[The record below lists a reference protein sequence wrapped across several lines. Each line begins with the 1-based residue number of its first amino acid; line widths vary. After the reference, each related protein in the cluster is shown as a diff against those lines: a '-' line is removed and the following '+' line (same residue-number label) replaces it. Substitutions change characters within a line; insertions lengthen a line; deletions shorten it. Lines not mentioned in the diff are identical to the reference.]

1 MNRNAEPEE
10 KNSSYRYVIAAVS
23 FMFMFVAMGLG
34 NAPNGQYLA
43 PVTREFGLSRADFS
57 LTFSMRYLFTT
68 IFNLLWVKIFTKI
81 GIRWTIGVGFL
92 VLAAAFFIFSSS
104 STLPGFYAGGILQG
118 TALALCTSASCS
130 YLVDNWFTE
139 RKGTVLGIVFAAS
152 GIGGALGNV
161 LVARWIAQNGW
172 RFSYR
177 LTSFLILGIGLGLTL
192 FVRVRR
198 RPENAA
204 SGKERAET
212 SGNGPSLAELR
223 RTSRFYAL
231 FAIVFVLGWLCNPV
245 YTIAPAHLVDRG
257 FDPVFAG
264 QMTGLMFIVLGAA
277 KILWGA
283 LYDRFGLRP
292 VFLTSCACGVAA
304 LLTLSR
310 ASGELSAVAF
320 AVLLGFAMP
329 VETIIVPL
337 LVMNLLGTRAYTAM
351 IGVFFALMSAGIAVG
366 NPLINFG
373 YGLAGSYSPVLV
385 LYAGLFALCAAL
397 YLWCEREAKRFGK
410 RTR

>member
-1 MNRNAEPEE
+1 
-10 KNSSYRYVIAAVS
+10 
-23 FMFMFVAMGLG
+23 MFMFVAMGLG

-43 PVTREFGLSRADFS
+43 PVTRQFGLSRADFS

-68 IFNLLWVKIFTKI
+68 IFNLLWLKIFTKI
-81 GIRWTIGVGFL
+81 GIRRTVGAGFL
-92 VLAAAFFIFSSS
+92 FLAAAFFIFSSS

-204 SGKERAET
+204 LQEARAEP
-212 SGNGPSLAELR
+212 SDAGPSLAELR
-223 RTSRFYAL
+223 RTGRFYAL

-277 KILWGA
+277 KVLWGA

-329 VETIIVPL
+329 VETIMVPL
-337 LVMNLLGTRAYTAM
+337 LVTNLLGARAYTAM

-373 YGLAGSYSPVLV
+373 YSLAGSYSPVLI

-397 YLWCEREAKRFGK
+397 YLWCEREAERFGK
-410 RTR
+410 RAH

>member
-1 MNRNAEPEE
+1 M
-10 KNSSYRYVIAAVS
+10 
-23 FMFMFVAMGLG
+23 
-34 NAPNGQYLA
+34 
-43 PVTREFGLSRADFS
+43 
-57 LTFSMRYLFTT
+57 
-68 IFNLLWVKIFTKI
+68 
-81 GIRWTIGVGFL
+81 
-92 VLAAAFFIFSSS
+92 
-104 STLPGFYAGGILQG
+104 
-118 TALALCTSASCS
+118 
-130 YLVDNWFTE
+130 
-139 RKGTVLGIVFAAS
+139 
-152 GIGGALGNV
+152 
-161 LVARWIAQNGW
+161 ARWIAQNGW

-231 FAIVFVLGWLCNPV
+231 FASVFVLGWLCNPV

-304 LLTLSR
+304 LLMLSR

-410 RTR
+410 RAR

>member
-1 MNRNAEPEE
+1 MNRNAESGE

-23 FMFMFVAMGLG
+23 FMFMFIAMGLG

-43 PVTREFGLSRADFS
+43 PVTRQFGLSRADFS

-68 IFNLLWVKIFTKI
+68 IFNLLWLKIFTKI
-81 GIRWTIGVGFL
+81 GIRRTVGAGFL
-92 VLAAAFFIFSSS
+92 FLAAAFFIFSSS

-204 SGKERAET
+204 LQKARAEP
-212 SGNGPSLAELR
+212 SDAGPSLAELR
-223 RTSRFYAL
+223 RTGRFYAL

-264 QMTGLMFIVLGAA
+264 QMTGLMFIVLGVA
-277 KILWGA
+277 KVLWGA

-329 VETIIVPL
+329 VETIMVPL
-337 LVMNLLGTRAYTAM
+337 LVTNLLGARAYTAM

-373 YGLAGSYSPVLV
+373 YSLAGSYSPVLS

-397 YLWCEREAKRFGK
+397 YLWCEREAERFGK
-410 RTR
+410 RAH